1 MGFFSGRSRIGIKL
15 ALILILTGVMLVL
28 GFVGFFVV
36 FAPGGLMAV
45 EPVYV
50 GAIAAG
56 RAMFGML
63 RVRREVRGAEN
74 LPDTGGAVLAI
85 THFGYLEFA
94 IVEWI
99 TYLHNRRHIRFMAKK
114 AAFKGWPL
122 GALMRGM
129 KHIPVDR
136 AAGAGAFDEA
146 IAALKRGEL
155 IGVFPEGTVSRAFQ
169 VRPLKTGAVRLAQ
182 KAGVPLIPIAV
193 WGGQRLLAKHVK
205 SRFRD
210 RFGVPV
216 HVSIGAPIP
225 VAAGDDARAIS
236 LQLQNELQRLTDE
249 LQAGYPHDR
258 AGAWWQPAEDG
269 GTAPTPAEELKQDA
283 ARAAAKAARKASG

>member
-1 MGFFSGRSRIGIKL
+1 MGVEPR
-15 ALILILTGVMLVL
+15 
-28 GFVGFFVV
+28 
-36 FAPGGLMAV
+36 GL
-45 EPVYV
+45 EPVYS
-50 GAIAAG
+50 GAVAAG

-63 RVRREVRGAEN
+63 RVRREVRGAQN

-94 IVEWI
+94 IVEWV
-99 TYLHNRRHIRFMAKK
+99 TFLHNRRHIRFMAKK

-136 AAGAGAFDEA
+136 DAGAGAFDEA
-146 IAALKRGEL
+146 IAALRRGEL

-193 WGGQRLLAKHVK
+193 WGGQRLLPKRAR

-216 HVSIGAPIP
+216 HVSVGEPIP
-225 VAAGDDARAIS
+225 VASGDDARAVS
-236 LQLQNELQRLTDE
+236 ARLQRELQRLTHE
-249 LQAGYPHDR
+249 LQAGYPDDG
-258 AGAWWQPAEDG
+258 AGAWWQPADSG
-269 GTAPTPAEELKQDA
+269 GSAPTPSEELTQDA
-283 ARAAAKAARKASG
+283 ARAAKKAARRSSR

>member
-1 MGFFSGRSRIGIKL
+1 MAAGTGF
-15 ALILILTGVMLVL
+15 
-28 GFVGFFVV
+28 
-36 FAPGGLMAV
+36 

-63 RVRREVRGAEN
+63 RVRRVVRGAEN
-74 LPDTGGAVLAI
+74 LPDSGGAVLAI

-94 IVEWI
+94 LVEWI

-155 IGVFPEGTVSRAFQ
+155 IGVFPEGTVSRAFR

-216 HVSIGAPIP
+216 HVSIGEPIA
-225 VAAGDDARAIS
+225 VGHGAASASDDARAVS
-236 LQLQNELQRLTDE
+236 DRLQRELQRLTDE
-249 LQAGYPHDR
+249 LQAGYPDDG
-258 AGAWWQPAEDG
+258 AGAWWQSAGSG
-269 GTAPTPAEELKQDA
+269 GTAPTPAEELTEDAVRADEKAKRAA
-283 ARAAAKAARKASG
+283 ARASKRDGR

>member
-1 MGFFSGRSRIGIKL
+1 
-15 ALILILTGVMLVL
+15 
-28 GFVGFFVV
+28 
-36 FAPGGLMAV
+36 MAV

-63 RVRREVRGAEN
+63 RVRREVHGADN

-94 IVEWI
+94 LVEWI

-122 GALMRGM
+122 GSLMRGM

-146 IAALKRGEL
+146 IAALRRGEL

-182 KAGVPLIPIAV
+182 SAGVPLIPIAV
-193 WGGQRLLAKHVK
+193 WGGQRLLAKQVK

-225 VAAGDDARAIS
+225 VRAGDDARAVS
-236 LQLQNELQRLTDE
+236 RRLQSELQRLTDE
-249 LQAGYPHDR
+249 LQAGYPDDG

-269 GTAPTPAEELKQDA
+269 GTAPTPAEELEQDA
-283 ARAAAKAARKASG
+283 VRAASKIAKKSST

>member
-1 MGFFSGRSRIGIKL
+1 MTR
-15 ALILILTGVMLVL
+15 
-28 GFVGFFVV
+28 
-36 FAPGGLMAV
+36 
-45 EPVYV
+45 EPVYSA
-50 GAIAAG
+50 AITAG

-63 RVRREVRGAEN
+63 RVRREVHGAEN

-94 IVEWI
+94 LVEWI
-99 TYLHNRRHIRFMAKK
+99 TFLHNRRHIRFMAKK
-114 AAFKGWPL
+114 AAFTGWPL

-155 IGVFPEGTVSRAFQ
+155 IGVFPEGTVSRAFE

-182 KAGVPLIPIAV
+182 DAGVPLIPIAV

-205 SRFRD
+205 SRFFD

-225 VAAGDDARAIS
+225 VAADEDARTVS
-236 LQLQNELQRLTDE
+236 TRLQRELQRLTHE
-249 LQAGYPHDR
+249 LQAGYPDDG
-258 AGAWWQPAEDG
+258 AGAWWQPADSG
-269 GTAPTPAEELKQDA
+269 GTAPTPAEELEQDA
-283 ARAAAKAARKASG
+283 VRAAAKAAAGRVDRRPPLPNPPDRG

>member
-1 MGFFSGRSRIGIKL
+1 M
-15 ALILILTGVMLVL
+15 
-28 GFVGFFVV
+28 
-36 FAPGGLMAV
+36 
-45 EPVYV
+45 YV

-94 IVEWI
+94 IVEWV

-146 IAALKRGEL
+146 IAALQRGEL

-216 HVSIGAPIP
+216 HVSIGEPIP
-225 VAAGDDARAIS
+225 VARVGR
-236 LQLQNELQRLTDE
+236 
-249 LQAGYPHDR
+249 R
-258 AGAWWQPAEDG
+258 AGGERSG
-269 GTAPTPAEELKQDA
+269 CS
-283 ARAAAKAARKASG
+283 ASCRG